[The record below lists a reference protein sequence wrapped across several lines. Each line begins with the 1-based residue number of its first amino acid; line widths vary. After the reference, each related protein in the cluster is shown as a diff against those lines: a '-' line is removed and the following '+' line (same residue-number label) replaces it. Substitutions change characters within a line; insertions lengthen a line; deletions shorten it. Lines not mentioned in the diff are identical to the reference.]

1 MRFLCVMTVNI
12 QFNSAVT
19 TGVIQNKMFCRSSKK
34 HLGGNSGQCLGGGDL
49 CQIVKGRKVGAC
61 VGSGGTLSPSYV
73 LTVGDH
79 VVLAN
84 FLLSLGLS
92 VPIWKKKGQTR

>member
-1 MRFLCVMTVNI
+1 MTVNI

-34 HLGGNSGQCLGGGDL
+34 HLRAAQGSAWAGGNL
-49 CQIVKGRKVGAC
+49 CQIVKGRKVGTC